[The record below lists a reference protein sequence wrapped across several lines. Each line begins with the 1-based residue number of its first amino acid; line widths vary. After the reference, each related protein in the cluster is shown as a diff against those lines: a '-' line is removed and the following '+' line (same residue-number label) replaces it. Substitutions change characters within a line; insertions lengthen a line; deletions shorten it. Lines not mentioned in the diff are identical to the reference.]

1 MPRMSEAEKRK
12 SHKRI
17 LDAASHLFRER
28 GIEATSVSDVMQAA
42 GLTHGGFYR
51 HFKSKEALVADAFKA
66 AVDEVQCDMLKA
78 PDGKEHEAAREQYI
92 ARYLS
97 SEHVDNHARGCPL
110 AALGTEITRM
120 DGAARSEAS
129 QAVESMARLLVE
141 DSGDA
146 MDEGIAT
153 LALLLGSITL
163 ARLADTPEL
172 AEKILRSGKRGR
184 QLLERQT

>member
-28 GIEATSVSDVMQAA
+28 GIEATSVSDIMQAA

-51 HFKSKEALVADAFKA
+51 HFESKEALVAEAFKA
-66 AVDEVQCDMLKA
+66 AVEEVQSDILA
-78 PDGKEHEAAREQYI
+78 ANSDQERDAAREQYI
-92 ARYLS
+92 SRYLS
-97 SEHVDNHARGCPL
+97 EEHIDSMAGGCPL

-120 DGAARSEAS
+120 EGAARAEAS
-129 QAVESMARLLVE
+129 QAVESMARLLDEASE
-141 DSGDA
+141 DPKR
-146 MDEGIAT
+146 GIAT

-172 AEKILRSGKRGR
+172 AERILASGKRGR
-184 QLLERQT
+184 QLLEQ